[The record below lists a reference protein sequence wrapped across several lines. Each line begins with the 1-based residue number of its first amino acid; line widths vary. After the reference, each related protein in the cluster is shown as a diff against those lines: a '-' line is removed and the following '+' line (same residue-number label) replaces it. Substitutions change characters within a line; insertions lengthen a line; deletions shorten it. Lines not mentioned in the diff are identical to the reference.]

1 MWEETALRPPLHQRF
16 VDKAVAAITAAVE
29 VYNKPA
35 FLYREETFAILALNA
50 WELLLKAKVLKNAD
64 NAIASL
70 RVYESRLTKA
80 GVKSQ
85 KKFLKRNRAGNPQSI
100 TLGACI
106 ARLEEDSTSKLPKE
120 VKANLDALAE
130 IRDNSVHFITASATL
145 ARQAQELAAAC
156 VRNFILL
163 AKGWFGKDFA
173 GILNLVLPLSF
184 VAPTQDAGAVVVSA
198 DESRLIEHLKT
209 LAQEVGDGAGEYAV
223 AIRLQ
228 VKLEKSALA
237 NASKIQVSKD
247 AGAIKVH
254 LGEQDIKEK
263 YPWTYDELCRRM
275 TARYS
280 DFKIN
285 KEFHALRKPL
295 LDDEKYAK
303 VRYLDL
309 ENKASPKKPYFNA
322 NILQIFDQH
331 YTKKSA

>member
-1 MWEETALRPPLHQRF
+1 MRPPLHQRF
-16 VDKAVAAITAAVE
+16 VDKAVASVTAAVE

-50 WELLLKAKVLKNAD
+50 WELLLKAKVLKDAD

-70 RVYESRLTKA
+70 RVYETRLTKA
-80 GVKSQ
+80 GIKSQ

-100 TLGACI
+100 TLGGCI
-106 ARLEEDSTSKLPKE
+106 ARLEETPASKLPKE
-120 VKANLDALAE
+120 VKANLDALVE

-163 AKGWFGKDFA
+163 AKGWFKRDFG

-184 VAPTQDAGAVVVSA
+184 MTAAQDSGAVVVSA

-209 LAQEVGDGAGEYAV
+209 LAQEVGDGEGDYAV

-237 NASKIQVSKD
+237 NASKVQVSKD
-247 AGAIKVH
+247 ADAIKVQ
-254 LGEQDIKEK
+254 LAEQDIKEK
-263 YPWTYDELCRRM
+263 YPWTYDELCKRM
-275 TARYS
+275 SARYS
-280 DFKIN
+280 DFKMN

-303 VRYLDL
+303 VRYPDL
-309 ENKASPKKPYFNA
+309 ENKAGPKKPYFNA
-322 NILQIFDQH
+322 NILQVFDQH
-331 YTKKSA
+331 YTKKVG